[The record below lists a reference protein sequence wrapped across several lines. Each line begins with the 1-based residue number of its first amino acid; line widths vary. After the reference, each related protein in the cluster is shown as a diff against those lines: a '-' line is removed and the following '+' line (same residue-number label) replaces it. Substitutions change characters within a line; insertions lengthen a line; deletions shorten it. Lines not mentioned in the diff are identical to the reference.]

1 MGLSG
6 IGHTDIKSS
15 SFGYETKFPANK
27 QNFDDMFKNYFKQNS
42 DDGRFG
48 LHQQLQSLDLR
59 S

>member
-6 IGHTDIKSS
+6 ITDIKSS
-15 SFGYETKFPANK
+15 GFGYEAKFPASK
-27 QNFDDMFKNYFKQNS
+27 QNFDDMFKSYFKQNS

-48 LHQQLQSLDLR
+48 LHQQLQSLDLN